1 MSTISNKKSDRSC
14 GSVKSLNRSEEF
26 KNVAYLEEHAEL
38 SCQTKLK
45 RFLPSF
51 TGPFKSLVGA
61 DKINTNLIDRYID
74 FRRTVKGVEVYAK
87 YKELEANLRGSE
99 IVLGPIA
106 KQVANDFGVKMA
118 FLLVAF

>member
-1 MSTISNKKSDRSC
+1 MK
-14 GSVKSLNRSEEF
+14 KSLN
-26 KNVAYLEEHAEL
+26 
-38 SCQTKLK
+38 C
-45 RFLPSF
+45 
-51 TGPFKSLVGA
+51 LVKKCLVQV